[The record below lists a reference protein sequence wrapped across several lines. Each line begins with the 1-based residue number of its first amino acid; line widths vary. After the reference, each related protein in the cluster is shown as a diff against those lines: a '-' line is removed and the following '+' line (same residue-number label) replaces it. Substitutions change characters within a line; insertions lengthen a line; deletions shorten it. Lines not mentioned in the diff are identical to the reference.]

1 MHNKSSLSHFNS
13 EGYLADIFLDDFY
26 GADSELYAGT
36 AFLRLWELLHE
47 LGLVTSPHK
56 DCPPRFSTWH
66 SVVYFAS
73 AGFPYTTLSHELQKG
88 AFSSLLH
95 KTPTS
100 ITFSQIVFY
109 YRLHQTRSHFYV
121 STFSFNVTQLTISSD
136 MSYDIQWLLDFLPR
150 FNGISIIN
158 PTKWDFDAGS
168 NETAVSAINFGKSLY
183 PFMQQCL
190 QQLWLVAATNDF
202 EIQAHVA
209 GSHNTLSDCPGR
221 WHTSSWF
228 RKQFE
233 VLSSQLGRS

>member
-1 MHNKSSLSHFNS
+1 MKTFSQVVLSRIV
-13 EGYLADIFLDDFY
+13 ADVFLDDFY

-109 YRLHQTRSHFYV
+109 YCLHQTRSHFYV
-121 STFSFNVTQLTISSD
+121 STVQHS
-136 MSYDIQWLLDFLPR
+136 LDFFLQCYTSYHLFRHELRHSMVVRLP
-150 FNGISIIN
+150 
-158 PTKWDFDAGS
+158 
-168 NETAVSAINFGKSLY
+168 
-183 PFMQQCL
+183 
-190 QQLWLVAATNDF
+190 
-202 EIQAHVA
+202 
-209 GSHNTLSDCPGR
+209 
-221 WHTSSWF
+221 SSF
-228 RKQFE
+228 
-233 VLSSQLGRS
+233 